1 MVQPLVEN
9 AVRHGLE
16 PKIEGGSLSIKA
28 RMRKGNLILWIL
40 DDGVGISQE
49 RLAGIRTSIAAT
61 LSRIYERGETFADA
75 GVDIP
80 ANTTLLEGTGIGLAN
95 LATRFGILYGGNG
108 RFDIVSRLDRGTLV
122 RVVIPMEG
130 VSE

>member
-28 RMRKGNLILWIL
+28 RMRKGNLILWVI
-40 DDGVGISQE
+40 DDGVGMSRE
-49 RLAGIRTSIAAT
+49 RLAGIRASIAAT
-61 LSRIYERGETFADA
+61 LSRTYEREKSFANA
-75 GVDIP
+75 GVDDS
-80 ANTTLLEGTGIGLAN
+80 ANTTLLEGTGIGLTN
-95 LATRFGILYGGNG
+95 LATRFSILYGGNC

-122 RVVIPMEG
+122 RAVIPMEG
-130 VSE
+130 VTE